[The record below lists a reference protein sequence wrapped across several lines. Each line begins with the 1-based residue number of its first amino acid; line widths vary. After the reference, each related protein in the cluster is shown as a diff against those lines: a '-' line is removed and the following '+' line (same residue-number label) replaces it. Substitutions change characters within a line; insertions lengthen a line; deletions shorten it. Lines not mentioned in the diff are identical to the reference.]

1 MAMKRLF
8 GDDYEGPSDGS
19 RIPVADNKRRRL
31 RLSFVV
37 SEVMRMKS
45 MEGFL
50 SALEPLLR
58 RVVKEEVDSVLGRFV
73 QGVPRNSLP
82 ETLFTGSRIEAEG
95 SEPFQIVIVDADS
108 KMVVT
113 SGPFSV
119 VKIEILVLDGD
130 FGSDGRD
137 DWTEKEFD
145 DSVVREREGKRPL
158 LMGDLTI
165 KLQDGTAN
173 VGDLAFT
180 DNSSWRRSRRFRL
193 GAKVVNDNNTK
204 ERIQEARSEP
214 FIVKDHR
221 GELYKKHYPP
231 SWEDEVWRLE
241 KIAKDGVFHRKLMR
255 CAIKNVQDFLRF
267 LVVDPTSLRNV
278 LGVGMSNKTWE
289 VACQHAK
296 TCIIDRRCYSYYN
309 LEWQVR
315 LLFNSVY
322 ELVGVAFDG
331 QDPQPLSNLTSY
343 QKNLVEKLRE
353 AAYKNPNELTET
365 IELPPP
371 QPSPLLKMARSKTAV
386 THDDISIRNRATG
399 KLGSSFIIFSL
410 ACGLFSFILCL
421 AAEATRSEVTQ
432 VQSGEPYGCVY
443 SGSGRTPLAC
453 AVGAFITLAIA
464 MLTEHACMLVAIS
477 KPMPDAMSSTYGTL
491 TWHACL
497 CFLATWVCFAIA
509 EVLLMIGIGVESG
522 HLSDWREERRSCLVF
537 QQGLFS
543 AAGVFGLTTVFLA
556 AALYWTALQD
566 LMVCEEENDY
576 RHQVAQE
583 ISSSLYVSPP
593 LYRMHTSLPRYPRLM
608 QENTNQSLRESP
620 PSSPE
625 KTSTSDVIVS

>member
-73 QGVPRNSLP
+73 QGVPRPLNQIHTHRDIRWQLLFRNSLP

-108 KMVVT
+108 KMVVS

-322 ELVGVAFDG
+322 ELIGVAFDG

-353 AAYKNPNELTET
+353 AAYKNLNELTET
-365 IELPPP
+365 IELPPVDRTLE
-371 QPSPLLKMARSKTAV
+371 PLPFTNAA
-386 THDDISIRNRATG
+386 
-399 KLGSSFIIFSL
+399 SFP
-410 ACGLFSFILCL
+410 A
-421 AAEATRSEVTQ
+421 
-432 VQSGEPYGCVY
+432 
-443 SGSGRTPLAC
+443 
-453 AVGAFITLAIA
+453 
-464 MLTEHACMLVAIS
+464 
-477 KPMPDAMSSTYGTL
+477 
-491 TWHACL
+491 
-497 CFLATWVCFAIA
+497 
-509 EVLLMIGIGVESG
+509 
-522 HLSDWREERRSCLVF
+522 
-537 QQGLFS
+537 
-543 AAGVFGLTTVFLA
+543 
-556 AALYWTALQD
+556 
-566 LMVCEEENDY
+566 
-576 RHQVAQE
+576 
-583 ISSSLYVSPP
+583 
-593 LYRMHTSLPRYPRLM
+593 
-608 QENTNQSLRESP
+608 
-620 PSSPE
+620 SSPE
-625 KTSTSDVIVS
+625 TQNANFSYADQGSLNT